1 MLFPDAEGPL
11 RIISFDVMTIIITQN
26 KKHSVFTKC
35 LCLALLTGHELC
47 AIYVQSIQASY
58 SIINEESVR
67 LSTTD
72 VASLSSLRV

>member
-1 MLFPDAEGPL
+1 MLTGYL
-11 RIISFDVMTIIITQN
+11 VKYM
-26 KKHSVFTKC
+26 
-35 LCLALLTGHELC
+35 LLALLTGHELC

>member
-1 MLFPDAEGPL
+1 MPFVDHVLS
-11 RIISFDVMTIIITQN
+11 ISKQ
-26 KKHSVFTKC
+26 KHSAFAKC